1 VALVVIPVNI
11 SLCDATFK
19 LAKEKENFSEWVRQQ
34 LLNDIG
40 DMKYISSQP
49 IDLEK
54 LFDDRF
60 RKGKSADI
68 PSSQD
73 KSVKSKSN
81 VTPVLDDRYRKG
93 ES

>member
-1 VALVVIPVNI
+1 MHQKMI
-11 SLCDATFK
+11 SLCPATFK
-19 LAKEKENFSEWVRQQ
+19 LAKDKENFSEWVRQQ

-40 DMKYISSQP
+40 EMKDIISQP

-68 PSSQD
+68 PPSKD
-73 KSVKSKSN
+73 KPVKSKSN
-81 VTPVLDDRYRKG
+81 VKPVLNDRYRKG